1 MKHFLLTILLFA
13 LLASAVFFN
22 AKKVNEA
29 AKTLESLLASLPASP
44 AENACGEIEAYWE
57 SEKRFLSLSLNTS
70 ELERIDDIMGE
81 LCASCIVGD
90 ESAYGSAKEKLKKA
104 FDSVDDGEKIN
115 FYGIF

>member
-1 MKHFLLTILLFA
+1 MKHFLLTLLLFA

-29 AKTLESLLASLPASP
+29 AKTLESLLAALPESP
-44 AENACGEIEAYWE
+44 EDGACGEIEAYWE
-57 SEKRFLSLSLNTS
+57 SKRRFLSLSLNTS
-70 ELERIDDIMGE
+70 ELERIDDVMSE
-81 LCASCIVGD
+81 LHSSCTANN
-90 ESAYGSAKEKLKKA
+90 EYAYGSAKEKLKKA